1 MHDVRVFKMYV
12 PLIADYIFYYGH
24 QQSLIQL
31 YFTHLWMKLV
41 TFEAISVISKYLSAK
56 YVYIYML
63 RF

>member
-12 PLIADYIFYYGH
+12 PLIADYIFYYGR

-41 TFEAISVISKYLSAK
+41 TGEAISVISKYLCAK
-56 YVYIYML
+56 YVYIYIC
-63 RF
+63 